1 MPALSAAET
10 LIALDEKRMSCKELM
25 SETLSQIHRINSSV
39 NAICTLI
46 NKEEAL
52 RLADQADV
60 ERAQRKNDLGPLH
73 GLPIAVKD
81 SAATK
86 GIRTTLGSPIFA
98 DHIPQHDGLVVERI
112 KSSGAIIIGKTNIPE
127 FATGCNTFNPIF
139 GATRNPWDLTKTV
152 GGSSGGAAAALS
164 TEMLCIADGSDMGGS
179 LRNPAAFC
187 GVVGFRPSI
196 GRIPLWPTEMA
207 WHARLATEGPMARNV
222 TDCALLLS
230 ALVGFDPRDPLA
242 IQSNPEIFRKPLERD
257 FSNLKVGWTPDLG
270 MLPMENEIVS
280 VCEATL
286 PIWEECNLKVV
297 ARAPDLSEAMNAFKV
312 LRASYFAQFGGALLE
327 KHRDQMK
334 ETVIENIEAG
344 LSLTSKDVAKA
355 DAARTEMYAALIEFF
370 KEHEFLILPSTQVS
384 PFDVEQEWI
393 PEINGQK
400 LNSYL
405 DWMSIC
411 CIISLFGLPA
421 LSLPCGFTSKGL
433 PVGLQIVGKP
443 QGDLDVLRVAYTMER
458 ALKIDTRPPIL

>member
-1 MPALSAAET
+1 
-10 LIALDEKRMSCKELM
+10 
-25 SETLSQIHRINSSV
+25 
-39 NAICTLI
+39 
-46 NKEEAL
+46 
-52 RLADQADV
+52 
-60 ERAQRKNDLGPLH
+60 
-73 GLPIAVKD
+73 
-81 SAATK
+81 
-86 GIRTTLGSPIFA
+86 
-98 DHIPQHDGLVVERI
+98 
-112 KSSGAIIIGKTNIPE
+112 
-127 FATGCNTFNPIF
+127 
-139 GATRNPWDLTKTV
+139 
-152 GGSSGGAAAALS
+152 
-164 TEMLCIADGSDMGGS
+164 
-179 LRNPAAFC
+179 
-187 GVVGFRPSI
+187 
-196 GRIPLWPTEMA
+196 MA
-207 WHARLATEGPMARNV
+207 WHARIATEGPMARNV

-270 MLPMENEIVS
+270 ILPMENDIVS

-286 PIWEECNLKVV
+286 PIWEKCNLKVV
-297 ARAPDLSEAMNAFKV
+297 ARAPDLSGAMDAFKV

-327 KHRDQMK
+327 RHRGQMK

-355 DAARTEMYAALIEFF
+355 DAARTEMYASLIEFF

-384 PFDVEQEWI
+384 PFNVEQEWI

-405 DWMSIC
+405 DWMSVC

-443 QGDLDVLRVAYTMER
+443 QGDLDVLRVAHTMER
-458 ALKIDTRPPIL
+458 ALNIDTRPPIL